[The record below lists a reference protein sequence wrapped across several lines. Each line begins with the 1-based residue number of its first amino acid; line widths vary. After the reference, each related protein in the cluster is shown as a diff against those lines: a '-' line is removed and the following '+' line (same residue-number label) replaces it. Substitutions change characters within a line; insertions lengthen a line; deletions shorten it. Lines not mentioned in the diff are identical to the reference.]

1 MCVFRL
7 GLCAGVLLSLS
18 LLSLPSYAQTGEFA
32 DARDGKRYK
41 SVKMPDGRT
50 WMAEN
55 LNYKPSKGGS
65 WCYGGKESNC
75 AKYGRLYDWA
85 TAKSAC
91 PAGYHLPSYKEW
103 ESFAKALKMEKSPDD
118 SHTWSGASKLKAK
131 SGWNV
136 DEDGNGNGTDA
147 YGFSALPG
155 GSRCGSRGIKEG
167 DCDEWKGDVGES
179 GHWWSS
185 GMNDE
190 GGVSSLDISW
200 DEVRL
205 ATSMSNYGSEF
216 GYSVRCVGGA
226 LKP

>member
-18 LLSLPSYAQTGEFA
+18 LLCLPSYAQTGAFA

-75 AKYGRLYDWA
+75 AKYGRLYDLE
-85 TAKSAC
+85 TAEKAC
-91 PAGYHLPSYKEW
+91 PKGYRLPSWREW
-103 ESFAKALKMEKSPDD
+103 ESFADSAGLKGKP
-118 SHTWSGASKLKAK
+118 
-131 SGWNV
+131 N
-136 DEDGNGNGTDA
+136 DGNYSGTRWTGAGSLKSKVGWKGGGTDVF
-147 YGFSALPG
+147 GFSALPG

-167 DCDEWKGDVGES
+167 DCGEWMGDVGRI
-179 GHWWSS
+179 GTWWASCMGEDDCGGGS
-185 GMNDE
+185 FEIEEDE
-190 GGVSSLDISW
+190 A
-200 DEVRL
+200 RL
-205 ATSMSNYGSEF
+205 GSSMSNYGYEF
-216 GYSVRCVGGA
+216 GYSVRCVGGSG
-226 LKP
+226 KP